1 MTSVSLHLTA
11 ARPSVCFHLRRRC
24 TLTTCH
30 APLGMLLISGSSQ
43 ALLKSTEMLNGI
55 STVEIHFSPVLIIKM
70 FVYWRTEAEFAVLGM
85 VVWQCCCR
93 LPQSRQTS
101 LSCCRKSSG
110 SRHLHSWNKSP
121 QQLDSALRS
130 TRYTVFVSLAV
141 SGAVLTHDFIDKQ
154 IQTCRDV
161 HYAIHWMKMYIY
173 YIFSCV
179 WYLGLLGVCSRSV
192 CQHGKLQVFWRHQVH
207 PKST

>member
-55 STVEIHFSPVLIIKM
+55 TTVELHFSPVLIIKM

-173 YIFSCV
+173 YIFS
-179 WYLGLLGVCSRSV
+179 
-192 CQHGKLQVFWRHQVH
+192 FDI
-207 PKST
+207 